1 MFLAATLSTLATT
14 MTDGRKTR
22 WGILG
27 TGTIA
32 SDFARILSHSSD
44 SEIAAVGSRSL
55 ASAETFCE
63 RCDLADAARHG
74 SYDAL
79 LADDSLDIVYIATPS
94 ARHVEDSLACLEAG
108 RAVLCEK
115 SMAATAEEAERVLA
129 VAAEKR
135 LFFLHGVWSRHFPAM
150 AALRDVLASGVIGDV
165 RSATCS
171 FGQDDGAGS
180 CSALAET
187 GIYCAQFLLWV
198 FGPDAPPIVRG
209 VSCDLNEGSGL
220 DQHVAVLLEFPGGRT
235 ATFECSLCSASPR
248 TATICGTK
256 GVIRVA
262 YPFWCPTSFTVQTM
276 TGPAS
281 QQWGEEV
288 THTFPLP
295 EVPGPFN
302 FVNSEGL
309 AYEAAEASR
318 CVREGLLEAPAFDS
332 AECLRVMRL
341 ISDIRSWLPAPQEST
356 SE

>member
-1 MFLAATLSTLATT
+1 
-14 MTDGRKTR
+14 
-22 WGILG
+22 
-27 TGTIA
+27 
-32 SDFARILSHSSD
+32 
-44 SEIAAVGSRSL
+44 
-55 ASAETFCE
+55 
-63 RCDLADAARHG
+63 
-74 SYDAL
+74 
-79 LADDSLDIVYIATPS
+79 
-94 ARHVEDSLACLEAG
+94 
-108 RAVLCEK
+108 
-115 SMAATAEEAERVLA
+115 
-129 VAAEKR
+129 
-135 LFFLHGVWSRHFPAM
+135 M

-187 GIYCAQFLLWV
+187 GIYCAQFIVGLRA
-198 FGPDAPPIVRG
+198 DAAPTVRG
-209 VSCDLNEGSGL
+209 VSFDLNEGSGL
-220 DQHVAVLLEFPGGRT
+220 DQHVAALLEFPGGRT

-318 CVREGLLEAPAFDS
+318 CVREPARGAGLDS
-332 AECLRVMRL
+332 AERLRVMRL
-341 ISDIRSWLPAPQEST
+341 ISDIRKWL
-356 SE
+356 